1 MHGLL
6 PAKYLRRVL
15 SLSASVAAV
24 AALPAT
30 MAAALLALTTT
41 PAQARPAHPAL
52 AGGVSIT
59 IDSMSPRYA
68 TPGSTVSVTGTVVNG
83 TSQPKTGL
91 QVQLYTSSAP
101 FTSRDQMDGFL
112 SQGDGGGLVA
122 AGTFFALPVSLA
134 PETTVP
140 WHASFT
146 VTAAGI
152 TTFGVYPVAAQVGD
166 ALGNVLASDQTLLPF
181 WSGRQAAGL
190 QRQLAIAWVWPLIDQ
205 PHHEVCAAPAA
216 DDVLTNNG
224 LAASLAPTGRLSAL
238 LAAGQANADA
248 QLTWVIDP
256 ALLGDVQTMTR
267 PYQVDLSSQCAGAST
282 QPASRAA
289 TAWLSALRAVTSYQA
304 TVITP
309 YADAD
314 VSALVH
320 NGLNAD
326 LTSAYTTGYAVA
338 DQVLHR
344 SLAPS
349 IAVPAGGKA
358 DISVLTTLA
367 TADHISTV
375 VLGSG
380 EMPPLDTAVFQPDD
394 AITSIR
400 TPAGTTMHVLL
411 ADPVL
416 TSVLSAGNTGS
427 GVVAPGTQFAV
438 SQRFLAET
446 AMIAAEAPNS
456 DRSIVVAPPSGWSP
470 SAALADQL
478 LSETV
483 HAPWLAPTSLG
494 SLAQTPDT
502 YSSIARQ
509 PPPSNRASPG
519 ELSRGY
525 LATVSGVDAALT
537 VYKSMLSRPALSY
550 VQSLD
555 EERAA
560 IESSAWRS
568 GGAGQGLA
576 LADSLSSYLSGEEDK
591 VQIVVSAQV
600 PMGGASGQIPVSI
613 RNGGNKAIE
622 VQLNASADN
631 SPDRPSQL
639 TFGGTRNVVTVPPG
653 LAVTARLRVSSAPIG
668 PTLIRLS
675 LSSANGTPLT
685 FADTSFTVVS
695 TRYGRAILFLI
706 GAAIGVLVLTSGF
719 RAVRRGLNAGGR
731 VTPEEGDPAGTVVTG
746 TSSARPPTEAPDDL
760 AEARRRADDA

>member
-1 MHGLL
+1 VHGLL
-6 PAKYLRRVL
+6 PANFIRRTL
-15 SLSASVAAV
+15 SRTASAAAAAAV
-24 AALPAT
+24 PAAVT
-30 MAAALLALTTT
+30 AALLALATT
-41 PAQARPAHPAL
+41 PAQARAAHPSL
-52 AGGVSIT
+52 ARGESLT

-68 TPGSTVSVTGTVVNG
+68 TPGSTVSVTGTVSNG
-83 TSQPKTGL
+83 TAQPEAGL
-91 QVQLYTSSAP
+91 QVQLYTSPTP
-101 FTSRDQMDGFL
+101 FPTRDQMDGFL

-122 AGTFFALPVSLA
+122 AGTPFTLTVSLA
-134 PETTVP
+134 PETTVQ
-140 WHASFT
+140 WHASFS
-146 VTAAGI
+146 VTSAGI
-152 TTFGVYPVAAQVGD
+152 STFGVYPVTAQVSD
-166 ALGNVLASDQTLLPF
+166 PAGNVLTSDRTLLPF

-190 QRQLAIAWVWPLIDQ
+190 QRPLAIAWVWPLIDQ

-256 ALLGDVQTMTR
+256 ALLADVATMTR

-289 TAWLSALRAVTSYQA
+289 TTWLSALSAVTSDQV
-304 TVITP
+304 TVLTP
-309 YADAD
+309 YADVD

-320 NGLNAD
+320 SGLNAD

-344 SLAPS
+344 SFTPS
-349 IAVPAGGKA
+349 IAVPAGGTA
-358 DISVLTTLA
+358 DLSVLTTLA
-367 TADHISTV
+367 TAEHISTV
-375 VLGSG
+375 VLNSS
-380 EMPPLDTAVFQPDD
+380 EMPPLDTAVFEPDD
-394 AITSIR
+394 AITKIR
-400 TPAGTTMHVLL
+400 TPAGTSLNVLL

-416 TSVLSAGNTGS
+416 TSVLSAGDTGS

-478 LSETV
+478 LSESV
-483 HAPWLAPTSLG
+483 HAPWLTPTALS

-502 YSSIARQ
+502 YASAARQ

-519 ELSRGY
+519 ELSRSY
-525 LATVSGVDAALT
+525 LGTVSATDAALT
-537 VYKSMLSRPALSY
+537 VYKSMLSRPARSY
-550 VQSLD
+550 LQSLD

-560 IESSAWRS
+560 TESSAWRS

-576 LADSLSSYLSGEEDK
+576 LADSLSSYLSGEEGK
-591 VQIVVSAQV
+591 VQIVVSPQV

-639 TFGGTRNVVTVPPG
+639 TFGGSRNVVTVPPG
-653 LAVTARLRVSSAPIG
+653 QAVTARLQVSSAPIG
-668 PTLIRLS
+668 STLIRLS
-675 LSSANGTPLT
+675 LTSANGTPLT
-685 FADTSFTVVS
+685 FADTSFSVVS

-706 GAAIGVLVLTSGF
+706 GAAIGVLVLTSGY
-719 RAVRRGLNAGGR
+719 RAVRRWLKAGGR
-731 VTPEEGDPAGTVVTG
+731 VTAGEGDPAGTVVTG
-746 TSSARPPTEAPDDL
+746 TSSARHPTEAPDDL